1 MTHELQ
7 LYRAES
13 WSDIP
18 ETDPTMREFQ
28 QIIADSAKLEII
40 DFNVHERT
48 RLDTYDRIVPYYVMS
63 YMKEGSSTI
72 RYRDREYVAHE
83 GDVIIVPPH
92 IRHDHYMGSSRH
104 TVFLW
109 WHFNLTIG
117 DHLDVLRF
125 IKEPTIF
132 TVEHRRDFEEQFL
145 EYCNLQRRERHT
157 LSSHL
162 LRRAKAL
169 EVMAYL
175 LESVSL
181 VNYINDSFA
190 DVPDDFVSMLY
201 DIVNEP
207 QNWRHVNELAERYA
221 YHPAYLSSRFRHFFG
236 TTPSKLGRHVLY
248 EKALVLIRSR
258 DISMADVAYELGFS
272 ETSSFTRFFKS
283 VEGIS
288 PSALR
293 KQHTGGGQAGDLDS

>member
-1 MTHELQ
+1 MKHGLQ
-7 LYRAES
+7 LERTDS
-13 WSDIP
+13 WHDVP
-18 ETDPTMREFQ
+18 ETHDTISEFQ
-28 QIIADSAKLEII
+28 QIIADSARLEII
-40 DFNVHERT
+40 EFHIHERT
-48 RLDTYDRIVPYYVMS
+48 RLDSYDRILPYYVMS

-72 RYRDREYVAHE
+72 RYRGREYVAHE
-83 GDVIIVPPH
+83 GEVIIVPPH

-109 WHFNLTIG
+109 WHFNLSIG

-125 IKEPTIF
+125 IREPTIF
-132 TVEHRRDFEEQFL
+132 SVEHRLDFEQQFL
-145 EYCNLQRRERHT
+145 EYVSLNRQEQHT

-175 LESVSL
+175 LEGASL
-181 VNYINDSFA
+181 INYINDSFA
-190 DVPDDFVSMLY
+190 DVPDDFVSMLH

-207 QNWRHVNELAERYA
+207 QIWRHVNELAEKYS

-236 TTPSKLGRHVLY
+236 TTPSRLGRHLLY
-248 EKALVLIRSR
+248 EKALVLVRSR

-283 VEGIS
+283 VEGLS
-288 PSALR
+288 PSSLR
-293 KQHTGGGQAGDLDS
+293 KQNHEEDAHLRLDT